1 MFPYGLIVSVVLLG
15 FALRGHRWAYGVFVA
30 LAILYFPAR
39 VGFRLAPQPC
49 EVELTVPLALH
60 SLQNYKHIVLL
71 ALFFLMTRAQF
82 PTRTSGAYGWS
93 ALVTLAMGVWLEIGE
108 AVTGRGHCRVRDLV
122 PDTAGILLG
131 AAISFGWDTLRRRP
145 ASPRS

>member
-1 MFPYGLIVSVVLLG
+1 MFPYGLIAFVALLA
-15 FALRGHRWAYGVFVA
+15 FALRGHRWAYVVFVA
-30 LAILYFPAR
+30 LALLYFPAR
-39 VGFRLAPQPC
+39 VGFRPDPQPC
-49 EVELTVPLALH
+49 EVELTLPLALH

-82 PTRTSGAYGWS
+82 PSWTRAAYGWS
-93 ALVTLAMGVWLEIGE
+93 ALLTLAMGVWLEIGE

-131 AAISFGWDTLRRRP
+131 AAISFAWDTLRRRP
-145 ASPRS
+145 ANPRS

>member
-1 MFPYGLIVSVVLLG
+1 LVRIALPPQNAHLWPYGLIVLVALLV
-15 FALRGHRWAYGVFVA
+15 FALRGHR
-30 LAILYFPAR
+30 
-39 VGFRLAPQPC
+39 
-49 EVELTVPLALH
+49 EVELTLPLALH
-60 SLQNYKHIVLL
+60 SLKNYKHIVLL

-82 PTRTSGAYGWS
+82 PSWTRAAYGWS

-131 AAISFGWDTLRRRP
+131 AVIALAWDALRNRARKT
-145 ASPRS
+145 